1 MTVMETT
8 DGLINAY
15 LIDGKG
21 GGTQVDWSAIRQ
33 WKPKDGPIWVH
44 LDFTDPVAQRWLLEE
59 SGLESIVA
67 DALIADETRPRCEV
81 IGDNMLISLRG
92 VNTNPGADPE
102 DMVSIRIFCDGQRI
116 ITTRR
121 RRLLSIRDITE
132 SLDAGTGPQNAGEL
146 IVDLAQRLIER
157 MSQVITEL
165 DDRID
170 ELEEEVLTGA
180 GRELQHDLLE
190 LRREMLKLR
199 RYLSPQRDALSQI
212 QASKCEWLSSDD
224 RMQIREANNKV
235 IRYLEDLD
243 SAKDRAS
250 VAHEAI
256 SNHLAEEMNS
266 RMYVLSLV
274 AALFLPLGFL
284 TGLLGI
290 NVGGIPLADDP
301 QGFIEIVMIL
311 VVLVVIQ
318 VFIFMRK
325 KWF

>member
-1 MTVMETT
+1 MMETT
-8 DGLINAY
+8 DGLINAH
-15 LIDGKG
+15 LLDGTG
-21 GGTQVDWSAIRQ
+21 GARSVDWNGIRT
-33 WKPKDGPIWVH
+33 WKQEQGPLWVH
-44 LDFTDPVAQRWLLEE
+44 LDFTDDGARRWLENE
-59 SGLESIVA
+59 SGFDRIIT

-81 IGDNMLISLRG
+81 IGNNMLISLRG

-102 DMVSIRIFCDGQRI
+102 DMVSIRIFSDGQRI

-121 RRLLSIRDITE
+121 RKLLSIRDITE
-132 SLDAGTGPQNAGEL
+132 TLEAGEGPATIGAL
-146 IVDLAQRLIER
+146 IANLAQRLIER
-157 MSQVITEL
+157 MSTVITEL

-170 ELEEEVLTGA
+170 ELEEEVLKGA
-180 GRELQHDLLE
+180 GRELQHNLLD

-199 RYLSPQRDALSQI
+199 RYLSPQRDALAQI
-212 QASKCEWLSSDD
+212 QSSRCDWLSSDD

-266 RMYVLSLV
+266 RMYVLSMV

-284 TGLLGI
+284 TGLFGI

-301 QGFIEIVMIL
+301 QGFFEIVVIL
-311 VVLVVIQ
+311 VVLVAIQ
-318 VFIFMRK
+318 VIIFMRK

>member
-1 MTVMETT
+1 MDTT
-8 DGLINAY
+8 GGLINAY
-15 LIDGKG
+15 LLDSDG
-21 GGTQVDWSAIRQ
+21 GGRLLDWNGVRGWQ
-33 WKPKDGPIWVH
+33 QQDGPLWVH
-44 LDFTDPVAQRWLLEE
+44 LDFTESGVQHWLLEE
-59 SGLESIVA
+59 SGLDRFVA

-81 IGDNMLISLRG
+81 LGDSMLISLRG

-102 DMVSIRIFCDGQRI
+102 DMVSIRIFTDGQRI

-121 RRLLSIRDITE
+121 RRLLSIRDLTE
-132 SLDAGTGPQNAGEL
+132 TIEAGRGPATVGEL
-146 IVDLAQRLIER
+146 IADLAQRLIER
-157 MSQVITEL
+157 MSQVIAEL

-170 ELEEEVLTGA
+170 ELEEQVLKGA
-180 GRELQHDLLE
+180 GRELQHDLLD

-199 RYLSPQRDALSQI
+199 RYLSPQREALSQI
-212 QASKCEWLSSDD
+212 QACKCEWLSSED
-224 RMQIREANNKV
+224 RIQIREANNKV

-243 SAKDRAS
+243 SAKDRAG

-256 SNHLAEEMNS
+256 SNQLAEEMNS

-290 NVGGIPLADDP
+290 NVGGIPLAEDP
-301 QGFIEIVMIL
+301 HGFFEIVVIL
-311 VVLVVIQ
+311 VVLVVFQ
-318 VFIFMRK
+318 VIIFMRK